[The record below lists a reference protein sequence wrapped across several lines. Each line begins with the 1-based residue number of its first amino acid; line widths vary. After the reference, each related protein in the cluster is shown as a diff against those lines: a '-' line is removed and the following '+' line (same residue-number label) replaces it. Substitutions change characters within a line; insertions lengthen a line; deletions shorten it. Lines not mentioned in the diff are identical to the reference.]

1 MKLIFFDLDGTLL
14 PGTTASLEIARATG
28 TTAQLVDLE
37 RAFSAGQ
44 CTTHEFAHAVARL
57 WSDVSVTAIAK
68 AFSDTPKIGNI
79 EPTLQLVHD
88 LGWRSCLIT
97 MSPMFF
103 ASECHVWGL
112 DFISVV
118 NSKSVRT
125 HLSWD
130 RL

>member
-1 MKLIFFDLDGTLL
+1 MKRKLIAFDLDGTLL

-79 EPTLQLVHD
+79 EPTEFIDPANLF
-88 LGWRSCLIT
+88 GWLDPERGHYFQKRSFSVGPEKA
-97 MSPMFF
+97 SPGPPGQ
-103 ASECHVWGL
+103 S
-112 DFISVV
+112 
-118 NSKSVRT
+118 R
-125 HLSWD
+125 
-130 RL
+130 